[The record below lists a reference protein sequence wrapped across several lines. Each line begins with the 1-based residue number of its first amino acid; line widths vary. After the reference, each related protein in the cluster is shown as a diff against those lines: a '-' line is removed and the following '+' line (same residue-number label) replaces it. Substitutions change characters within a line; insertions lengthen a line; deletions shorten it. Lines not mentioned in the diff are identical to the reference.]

1 MSTYT
6 EVAFGFAGKPA
17 KGKGAG
23 GEVNWSDPP
32 KVDGH
37 IPFVD
42 IRTKFAYINKLDS
55 AEGQAHCKMW
65 IIMYWTDPRLIG
77 YSKAALPPSLW
88 GPLLKMQNSLA
99 GMEMVRDDFRLE
111 STETGRCKIVY
122 KFEGAFEWH
131 SDLQPFPFDFGTV
144 VVVMETD
151 NDWLSFDES
160 LMGGAAARTYAL
172 REICEPGEG
181 DPGVMHNLL
190 WDGQVPEWTL
200 YGVSHEL
207 MLDPPDAAGNERS
220 QLDLK
225 FYVARKSMF
234 YLYKVLIPLWLTVML
249 GLAAC
254 AMDVDQYVDRIGHT
268 ATMFLASF
276 AMLFVVG
283 DSLPKTDFL
292 TAIDQVVLGSTVTL
306 GCTAIL
312 ALCATCWWK
321 RTWETWPSA
330 RSRARTGHRKSQ
342 STCQSGV
349 LVLCAGVV
357 LLAAGHA
364 WEVASPRRP
373 EVVQHG
379 DHQPDVH
386 RIVLANPGE
395 RRRAHRGRQDP
406 CGLKASERRHRGPQ
420 REVRRVAGVG
430 HPGQVV
436 HVLLADASDPPE
448 EEREMN
454 RVEAEDQIGARRRVL
469 RLDLATDGDGCHKA
483 QVMQPQVPIAIPL
496 EVVVLDFSDP
506 LDEENGGLGLEHEQ
520 RVEVPQRAQRQPG
533 HGRRVCDNHR
543 HGELALPVLSHGR
556 DWGEH
561 RRDGLARQPE

>member
-55 AEGQAHCKMW
+55 AEGQSTDPFFPFVLETCR
-65 IIMYWTDPRLIG
+65 YWTDPRLIG

-220 QLDLK
+220 LEEHVLPLQGADTA
-225 FYVARKSMF
+225 VADRDAWAGG
-234 YLYKVLIPLWLTVML
+234 V
-249 GLAAC
+249 

-406 CGLKASERRHRGPQ
+406 CGLKALSDATAGHSARYVVSQASATRGRSCMSFWQ
-420 REVRRVAGVG
+420 T
-430 HPGQVV
+430 
-436 HVLLADASDPPE
+436 PPE

-506 LDEENGGLGLEHEQ
+506 L
-520 RVEVPQRAQRQPG
+520 
-533 HGRRVCDNHR
+533 
-543 HGELALPVLSHGR
+543 
-556 DWGEH
+556 
-561 RRDGLARQPE
+561 